1 MGRKVSERVTDK
13 ENSKMILN
21 AGVKKASAF
30 LCLGIY
36 DEGTD
41 DFEINDFEDEIAKE
55 KGGVSRCRK
64 FSE

>member
-1 MGRKVSERVTDK
+1 MIFECRRVK
-13 ENSKMILN
+13 SVCI
-21 AGVKKASAF
+21 

>member
-1 MGRKVSERVTDK
+1 MGREVSEIVTDK
-13 ENSKMILN
+13 ENSTMISECRR
-21 AGVKKASAF
+21 VKASAF
-30 LCLGIY
+30 LCLRTH

-55 KGGVSRCRK
+55 KRRSNRCRK

>member
-1 MGRKVSERVTDK
+1 
-13 ENSKMILN
+13 
-21 AGVKKASAF
+21 

-55 KGGVSRCRK
+55 KGGVSKCRK

>member
-1 MGRKVSERVTDK
+1 
-13 ENSKMILN
+13 MILN

-41 DFEINDFEDEIAKE
+41 NFELIDVEDEIAKE
-55 KGGVSRCRK
+55 KRRSK
-64 FSE
+64 